1 MKKLHILSLA
11 SALAIATATAGF
23 AATNSDATGGPNA
36 NTTSPSTTTTVVPG
50 TSSSAMTGQS
60 GPYASPGRAPQS
72 ATVGPTGSL
81 SRDATNPNGA
91 QRPGGGDN
99 DSSDKQ

>member
-36 NTTSPSTTTTVVPG
+36 STTSPSTTTVVPG

-99 DSSDKQ
+99 DGSDKQ